1 MNNKKNTMNKII
13 LLLILTSTTL
23 FAEVNT
29 FDSMDEETAVNTGIY
44 KLSAEEKLALLKWIE
59 GSTQQ
64 AKEQLEK
71 QVRQEVS
78 EQVEKEVRQ
87 EVTEQI
93 KKEVTQE
100 VAKTERRK
108 FMGFSMR
115 ESDREIIT
123 STAVGEVKG
132 WTGKSIITLENG
144 QVWKQAGY
152 TVTRFAKKTN
162 PKITIKPKSFN
173 SWILYIDGLNRGIKV
188 KRIK

>member
-1 MNNKKNTMNKII
+1 MNKII